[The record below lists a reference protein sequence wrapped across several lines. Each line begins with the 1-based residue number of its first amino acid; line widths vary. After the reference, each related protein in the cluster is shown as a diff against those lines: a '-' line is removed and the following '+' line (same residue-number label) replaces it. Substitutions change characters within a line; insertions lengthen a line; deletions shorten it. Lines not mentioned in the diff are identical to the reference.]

1 MTVRSTPSEGAIRA
15 QRWHIA
21 SAARQV
27 RAGGIIAYPTE
38 AVYGLGCDPDDGAA
52 VLRLLEIKQ
61 RQLDKGLIL
70 IAAQFGAL
78 QPYLDLALINK
89 TQLIKLRR
97 SWPGPVTWVLPAH
110 PDVPFW
116 LRGKHSSLAVRVT
129 AHPLAAA
136 LCHAS
141 GGVLVSTSA
150 NISTRPPARS
160 ALAVRRRF
168 GTCLDYIVSGPL
180 GDRSK
185 PTPIYDAMSGRVLR
199 EA

>member
-1 MTVRSTPSEGAIRA
+1 MTVRSTPPSEGAIRA

-38 AVYGLGCDPDDGAA
+38 AVYGLGCDPDDGVA

-61 RQLDKGLIL
+61 RPLDKGLIL
-70 IAAQFGAL
+70 IAAQFAAL
-78 QPYLDLALINK
+78 QSYLAPIGK

-168 GTCLDYIVSGPL
+168 GTCLDYIVSGSL

-185 PTPIYDAMSGRVLR
+185 PTPIYDAISGRVLR